1 MTMIC
6 DDDLKERERELDSHK
21 NAMMMSLQF
30 SPQRSGTHDDDDIYF
45 FPRHTTTGKNRQ
57 KKVFSL
63 GCAKRGGVAQSG
75 RAFF

>member
-1 MTMIC
+1 MT
-6 DDDLKERERELDSHK
+6 LKDIFEIGFSHK
-21 NAMMMSLQF
+21 IAMMMMSLQLL
-30 SPQRSGTHDDDDIYF
+30 SPMHPDDDDIYF